1 MKKVIFR
8 HTIGLTA
15 ICFLLSFQASAQSQ
29 TQSTSALPS
38 SEQSL
43 QELVA
48 EVRRLRTEVQRLSN
62 AVFKGQM
69 MVERFRVQQA
79 EVTRLSHDLSEV
91 RTQLDDTRMREQKLK
106 VVIKALEKEVE
117 SGVTNEREMN
127 EMKIELRATTQSQ
140 QRLLERE
147 SQLLAELDE
156 ARIKLSELE
165 KQLNALE
172 R

>member
-1 MKKVIFR
+1 
-8 HTIGLTA
+8 
-15 ICFLLSFQASAQSQ
+15 
-29 TQSTSALPS
+29 
-38 SEQSL
+38 
-43 QELVA
+43 
-48 EVRRLRTEVQRLSN
+48 
-62 AVFKGQM
+62 M

-91 RTQLDDTRMREQKLK
+91 RTQLDDARMREQKLK